1 MGSLCTPS
9 IVIRIHVF
17 FSHMKNKNYKQQKT
31 KEIVSTFCALLN
43 SHGGKI
49 TMEFEAATE
58 SDVQNLKR
66 AIEQRLSDVLGFSSI
81 RDHIE
86 TQLVSS
92 SIDELVYAVEG
103 VSSLCTL
110 NYNLYLPSET
120 QVLAVSPKT
129 PIADVGEMLSSEKRI
144 GEVEGLIEIGTHCKK
159 FFFRQFVN
167 ATILS
172 ESKEVQLKCLKEE
185 RVSKTVQFKKL
196 KAEKSKC
203 VTLGD
208 RMTNKANKFANYVS
222 AFANHR
228 GGHIYYGVQDDGVV
242 KGELVEDK
250 EEITKK
256 VSKAIN
262 KMVWPT
268 ECEGPKRGQHWEIFF
283 EPVSDAKGNDVP
295 STFVIVVFIARCT
308 GGVFTKEPESYHVI
322 DGEVKKME
330 YNKWRER
337 FFQTTLPQHVALVQ
351 WSSKKMER
359 RFHCLMEKLIYLK
372 NNGNKE
378 DFERF
383 VDQVMKDC
391 SSNGVHLAILSQKA
405 ALASRKDEL
414 RKAET
419 SIKQYEDVLS
429 RDGNNDDFMLFHC
442 LGVYIKSTK
451 QRAAGNYKE
460 SYDLATICL
469 ENVESIPPGLCSA
482 MFYLHAASV
491 LSRLTW
497 ENACEESSTRDEVML
512 AKTFYAKA
520 LEHINH
526 VSGFPKTVVDVQQNI
541 YIHVA
546 ALYLSCSMNGT
557 MKVTAVISG
566 DDITRAKNCF
576 MMVNNLIL
584 EGHALSSVRQIR
596 YCLAQ
601 SGLFLRQSQLSTSTH
616 QLCRSQLESSL
627 WYSKKALNLALECK
641 FGEMVV
647 SCRQRIACVTEE
659 IVRDWFRNLKSKK
672 KQELVEE

>member
-203 VTLGD
+203 VTLRD

-242 KGELVEDK
+242 NGELVEDK

-268 ECEGPKRGQHWEIFF
+268 ECEGPKKGQHWEIFF
-283 EPVSDAKGNDVP
+283 EPVHDDVVP
-295 STFVIVVFIARCT
+295 STFVIVVYIARCA
-308 GGVFTKEPESYHVI
+308 GGVFTEEPESYHVV
-322 DGEVKKME
+322 DGEVKRLGSKE
-330 YNKWRER
+330 WRER
-337 FFQTTLPQHVALVQ
+337 IFQTPLPEYVARAQ
-351 WSSKKMER
+351 WSCERNEKLFHSLIEKMVRLRNNGSKKDFER
-359 RFHCLMEKLIYLK
+359 LVEQEMHEDSNSYKHLTILSQQAAFASRRNELVKAEKLIKQYDDVLQRNG
-372 NNGNKE
+372 NNG
-378 DFERF
+378 
-383 VDQVMKDC
+383 
-391 SSNGVHLAILSQKA
+391 
-405 ALASRKDEL
+405 
-414 RKAET
+414 
-419 SIKQYEDVLS
+419 
-429 RDGNNDDFMLFHC
+429 DFMLFLC
-442 LGVYIKSTK
+442 LSFHIKSIK
-451 QRAAGNYKE
+451 ERCAATTARGYE
-460 SYDLATICL
+460 LAAICL
-469 ENVESIPPGLCSA
+469 RNMESIPPGLCSA
-482 MFYLHAASV
+482 WFYLHAA
-491 LSRLTW
+491 LLLTTI
-497 ENACEESSTRDEVML
+497 ACEEKCQDRCAKIAL
-512 AKTFYAKA
+512 AKTFDEKD
-520 LEHINH
+520 LEHLSH
-526 VSGFPKTVVDVQQNI
+526 LSGLSKTVADVQQII
-541 YIHVA
+541 YINLA
-546 ALYLSCSMNGT
+546 SLYLACSMNGT
-557 MKVTAVISG
+557 MVVTTAIHE
-566 DDITRAKNCF
+566 DDITCAKNCL
-576 MMVNNLIL
+576 MKVEKSIL
-584 EGHALSSVRQIR
+584 EGHALSSLRQIQ
-596 YCLAQ
+596 YLLAK
-601 SGLFLRQSQLSTSTH
+601 SSMLFRQSQLSTSTE
-616 QLCRSQLESSL
+616 QLRRSQLESSL
-627 WYSKKALNLALECK
+627 RYSEKAVKLALSCH
-641 FGEMVV
+641 FGEFARY
-647 SCRQRIACVTEE
+647 SRQQKQCVTEE
-659 IVRDWFRNLKSKK
+659 IVRDGFRNLKLKK
-672 KQELVEE
+672 IEE